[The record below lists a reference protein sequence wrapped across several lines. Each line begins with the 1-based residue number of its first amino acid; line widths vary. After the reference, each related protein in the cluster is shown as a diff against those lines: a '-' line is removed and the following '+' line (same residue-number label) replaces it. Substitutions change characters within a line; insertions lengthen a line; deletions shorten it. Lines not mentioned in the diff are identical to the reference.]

1 MKNQMI
7 RGIKKIMA
15 VSIAISMLCG
25 VGYATT
31 LKSEA
36 HTNADIVRYEP
47 FEGYTDYIER
57 EAPEYKTEGNGYVF
71 GGWYYQDDQ
80 GAYQPLAKAEDLPE
94 GKKALAKWVPSSVL
108 SVKVQNKAGTNEQTD
123 STVLRAISAID
134 SLNYKQVGFDTKVI
148 ILKEDGCFQEQ
159 RHVIDATTTKA
170 YSKFKVYESTDTEE
184 VAEEYGPKELFGEA
198 AHRFT
203 TALIAKVQRNSFQK
217 IVCITPYWITP
228 DGVKVTGL
236 TRYVHVED
244 GYAHGE
250 KGEYRYVN
258 VPVNVRKFA
267 DVAAGVVTMKVPE
280 GCQFLGIE
288 GGRLFEEMDA
298 TGASD
303 QVKIV
308 GNVSNIR
315 QNKSAN
321 DIFANVRFK
330 VASSEANKY
339 ALTGYSFNITSVDFA
354 DKDEK
359 AFTDTTYPVWNINF

>member
-36 HTNADIVRYEP
+36 NTNKDVVKYESI
-47 FEGYTDYIER
+47 GGDYTDYIGTKV
-57 EAPEYKTEGNGYVF
+57 PEYKATGNGYVF
-71 GGWYYQDDQ
+71 GGWYYEVGQDE
-80 GAYQPLAKAEDLPE
+80 YQSLATADALPE
-94 GKKALAKWVPSSVL
+94 GKTALAKWVPSSVL
-108 SVKVQNKAGTNEQTD
+108 SVKVQYTAGTNESTD

-148 ILKEDGCFQEQ
+148 TLTEDGCFQEQ

-170 YSKFKVYESTDTEE
+170 YSKFKVYESTD
-184 VAEEYGPKELFGEA
+184 APSAAKEYGPKELFGEA

-203 TALIAKVQRNSFQK
+203 TALIAKVQNGSFKK
-217 IVCITPYWITP
+217 IVCITPYWTTP

-244 GYAHGE
+244 GYEH
-250 KGEYRYVN
+250 GEYRYVN

-280 GCQFLGIE
+280 GCEFLGIE
-288 GGRLFEEMDA
+288 GGRLFKEMEA
-298 TGASD
+298 TGASN

-308 GNVSNIR
+308 GNVSDIR
-315 QNKSAN
+315 QNESAN
-321 DIFANVRFK
+321 DIFANVRFEVQ
-330 VASSEANKY
+330 VAPSDANKY

-354 DKDEK
+354 DKDEN

>member
-36 HTNADIVRYEP
+36 NTNKDVVKYESI
-47 FEGYTDYIER
+47 GGDYTDYIGTKV
-57 EAPEYKTEGNGYVF
+57 PEYKATGNGYVF
-71 GGWYYQDDQ
+71 GGWYYQDEQ
-80 GAYQPLAKAEDLPE
+80 GEYQSLATAADLPS
-94 GKKALAKWVPSSVL
+94 GKTALAKWVPSSVL
-108 SVKVQNKAGTNEQTD
+108 SVKVQNTAGTIGSTG

-134 SLNYKQVGFDTKVI
+134 SLNYQQVGFDTKVI
-148 ILKEDGCFQEQ
+148 TLTEDGCFQSQ
-159 RHVIDATTTKA
+159 TDVIDATTTKA
-170 YSKFKVYESTDTEE
+170 YSKFKVYESTE
-184 VAEEYGPKELFGEA
+184 AETAVKEYNPTELFGA
-198 AHRFT
+198 AAYRFT
-203 TALIAKVQRNSFQK
+203 TALIAKVQNSSFQK

-244 GYAHGE
+244 GYEHDG
-250 KGEYRYVN
+250 YRYVN
-258 VPVNVRKFA
+258 VPVNVRNFA
-267 DVAAGVVTMKVPE
+267 KVAAGVVTMGVPT
-280 GCQFLGIE
+280 GCEFYGIE

-298 TGASD
+298 AGASD

-308 GNVSNIR
+308 GNLSDIS

-330 VASSEANKY
+330 VASSDANKY

>member
-36 HTNADIVRYEP
+36 NTNKDVVKYESI
-47 FEGYTDYIER
+47 GGDYTDYIGTKV
-57 EAPEYKTEGNGYVF
+57 PEYKATGNGYVF
-71 GGWYYQDDQ
+71 GGWYYQDEQ
-80 GAYQPLAKAEDLPE
+80 GEYQSLATAADLPS
-94 GKKALAKWVPSSVL
+94 GKTALAKWVPSSVL
-108 SVKVQNKAGTNEQTD
+108 SVKVQNTAGTIGSTG

-134 SLNYKQVGFDTKVI
+134 SLNYQQVGFDTKVI
-148 ILKEDGCFQEQ
+148 TLTEDGCFQSQ
-159 RHVIDATTTKA
+159 TDVIDATTTKA
-170 YSKFKVYESTDTEE
+170 YSKFKVYESTE
-184 VAEEYGPKELFGEA
+184 AETAVKEYNPTELFGA
-198 AHRFT
+198 AAYRFT
-203 TALIAKVQRNSFQK
+203 TALIAKVQNSSFQK

-244 GYAHGE
+244 GYEHDG
-250 KGEYRYVN
+250 YRYVN
-258 VPVNVRKFA
+258 VPVNVRNFA
-267 DVAAGVVTMKVPE
+267 EVAAGVVTMGVPT
-280 GCQFLGIE
+280 GCEFYGIE

-308 GNVSNIR
+308 GNVSDIS

-330 VASSEANKY
+330 VASSDANKY
-339 ALTGYSFNITSVDFA
+339 ALTGYSFNIASVDFA
-354 DKDEK
+354 DTDEN
-359 AFTDTTYPVWNINF
+359 AFTNTTYPVWNINF

>member
-36 HTNADIVRYEP
+36 NTNADIVRYEP
-47 FEGYTDYIER
+47 IEGKEYTDYIGQ
-57 EAPEYKTEGNGYVF
+57 EAPEYKATGNGYVF
-71 GGWYYQDDQ
+71 GGWYYQDDL
-80 GAYQPLAKAEDLPE
+80 GAYQPVAEAADLPK
-94 GKKALAKWVPSSVL
+94 GKTALAKWVPSSVL
-108 SVKVQNKAGTNEQTD
+108 SVKVQNTAGTNESTD

-148 ILKEDGCFQEQ
+148 TLTEDGCFHDQTP
-159 RHVIDATTTKA
+159 VTNAITTKA
-170 YSKFKVYESTDTEE
+170 YSNFKVYESTDTEQ
-184 VAEEYGPKELFGEA
+184 VAKEYGPQDLFGTA
-198 AHRFT
+198 AYRFT

-244 GYAHGE
+244 GYEHDG
-250 KGEYRYVN
+250 YRYVN
-258 VPVNVRKFA
+258 VPVNVRNFA
-267 DVAAGVVTMKVPE
+267 GVAAGVVTMGVPT
-280 GCQFLGIE
+280 GCEFYGIE
-288 GGRLFEEMDA
+288 GGRLFEEMEA
-298 TGASD
+298 AGASD

-308 GNVSNIR
+308 GNLSDIS

>member
-36 HTNADIVRYEP
+36 HENKDKVKYEAI
-47 FEGYTDYIER
+47 EGKFTDYIGKKV
-57 EAPEYKTEGNGYVF
+57 PEYKATGNGYVF
-71 GGWYYQDDQ
+71 GGWYYEVGQDE
-80 GAYQPLAKAEDLPE
+80 YQSLATADALPK
-94 GKKALAKWVPSSVL
+94 GKTALAKWVPSSVL
-108 SVKVQNKAGTNEQTD
+108 SVKVQNTAGTNEQTG

-134 SLNYKQVGFDTKVI
+134 SLNYQEVGFDTKVI
-148 ILKEDGCFQEQ
+148 NLTDDGCFHSQTP
-159 RHVIDATTTKA
+159 VGDAKTTTKA
-170 YSKFKVYESTDTEE
+170 YSKFKVYESKD
-184 VAEEYGPKELFGEA
+184 APSAAKEYGPKELFGEA

-203 TALIAKVQRNSFQK
+203 TALIAKVQHDSFKK
-217 IVCITPYWITP
+217 IVCITPYWTTP

-250 KGEYRYVN
+250 YRYVN

-267 DVAAGVVTMKVPE
+267 GVAAGVVTMKVPE

-288 GGRLFEEMDA
+288 GGRLFEEMEA

-308 GNVSNIR
+308 GNLSDIS
-315 QNKSAN
+315 QHKSAN

-354 DKDEK
+354 DTDENAYDNK
-359 AFTDTTYPVWNINF
+359 TYPVWNINF